1 MAPTLRRVVASTI
14 GVLTPLDLGIE
25 SRSGPRVA
33 PVVECSSAR
42 TAIVTTP
49 PLKHPIMGTNVRHGT
64 IESAATIDRSIGRI
78 VGMASALV
86 VFNIA
91 LMWLV
96 SFTPIAPMAGALF
109 SNYFVAI
116 GFFVVTVGGGFWIAN
131 VGLERG
137 SGFLTGAGVT
147 LTQVGY
153 GLFGAAILTIASGSL
168 SASMRLAG
176 VGIAALITAA
186 ITAVVT
192 AIVFSTDHSFERWQT
207 YAFGGFIGGM
217 ALGAIG
223 FFVNPLLMAVAGVIF
238 FLAFIF
244 DLTYE
249 IWAVR
254 EDYHA
259 SDLRSAIGIYVAVM
273 GVFIH
278 VLQWVLRI
286 LALLEN

>member
-1 MAPTLRRVVASTI
+1 
-14 GVLTPLDLGIE
+14 
-25 SRSGPRVA
+25 
-33 PVVECSSAR
+33 
-42 TAIVTTP
+42 
-49 PLKHPIMGTNVRHGT
+49 MGTNVRHGT
-64 IESAATIDRSIGRI
+64 IEGAATVDRSIGRI
-78 VGMASALV
+78 VGIASALV
-86 VFNIA
+86 VFNIL

-96 SFTPIAPMAGALF
+96 SFTPIAPLVTPLLF
-109 SNYFVAI
+109 ANYFVTI

-131 VGLERG
+131 LGLERG
-137 SGFLTGAGVT
+137 SGILTGAGVT
-147 LTQVGY
+147 LTQAGY
-153 GLFGAAILTIASGSL
+153 GLFGAAILAIAGSQLGL

-176 VGIAALITAA
+176 IGIAALITAA

-192 AIVFSTDHSFERWQT
+192 VIVFSTDHSFERWQT

-217 ALGAIG
+217 ALGAVG
-223 FFVNPLLMAVAGVIF
+223 YFVNPMLIALAGVIF
-238 FLAFIF
+238 FLAFVC

-286 LALLEN
+286 LALLDN